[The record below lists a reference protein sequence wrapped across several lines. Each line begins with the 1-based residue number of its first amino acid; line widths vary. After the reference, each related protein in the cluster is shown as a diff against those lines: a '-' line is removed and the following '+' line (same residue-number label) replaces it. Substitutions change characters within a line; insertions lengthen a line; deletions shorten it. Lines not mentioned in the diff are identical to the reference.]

1 MKAQET
7 SVNPFMTQIFHRI
20 SFNTWHNY
28 MLKSEKRKKMREPR
42 FGAAGLL
49 PARAAGDVGLDDTQM
64 EKVIVQR
71 EPELVEYTS
80 EEEEHLSG
88 SKHGRSGAMGGGSGT
103 ESFGDEA
110 DQLLKNVDKTPHMH
124 RLKTRLLKST
134 A

>member
-1 MKAQET
+1 M
-7 SVNPFMTQIFHRI
+7 NPFMTQIFHRI
-20 SFNTWHNY
+20 SFNTWHNF
-28 MLKSEKRKKMREPR
+28 MLKSVKRKKMREPR
-42 FGAAGLL
+42 FGAAEVED
-49 PARAAGDVGLDDTQM
+49 DVGLDETIM

-71 EPELVEYTS
+71 EPEHVEYTS

-103 ESFGDEA
+103 ESFGDDA